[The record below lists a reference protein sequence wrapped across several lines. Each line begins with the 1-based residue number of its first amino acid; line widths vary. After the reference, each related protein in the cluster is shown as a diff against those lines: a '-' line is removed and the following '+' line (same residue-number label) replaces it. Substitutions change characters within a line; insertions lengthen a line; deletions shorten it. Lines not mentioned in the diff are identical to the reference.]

1 MLIACHNAA
10 EVERLGEVFSDTEL
24 AQSDRLHLTVGRIR
38 AGFHLI
44 DARTLV
50 IGDHELF
57 ARAEVR
63 RPVTRRRY
71 ESRAIDSFLDLNEG
85 DLVVHVSHGIA
96 RYRGMQFV
104 DQSAEHAEETLLL
117 EFAEGTKLYVP
128 IAKIDL
134 VQKYVGGGKAEP
146 DALEDR
152 HVDLGEAEEA
162 RGRGGRRPGQELI
175 DIQAQRASQPGFA
188 YPAEDSHWMAEFEAA
203 FPYRGDARP
212 ARGDRGGQARHG
224 PAASRWTA

>member
-1 MLIACHNAA
+1 
-10 EVERLGEVFSDTEL
+10 
-24 AQSDRLHLTVGRIR
+24 
-38 AGFHLI
+38 
-44 DARTLV
+44 
-50 IGDHELF
+50 
-57 ARAEVR
+57 
-63 RPVTRRRY
+63 
-71 ESRAIDSFLDLNEG
+71 
-85 DLVVHVSHGIA
+85 
-96 RYRGMQFV
+96 MQFV

-146 DALEDR
+146 ALSKIGSSTWEKR
-152 HVDLGEAEEA
+152 KKRVAEAVVDLA
-162 RGRGGRRPGQELI
+162 QELI

-212 ARGDRGGQARHG
+212 AHGDRGSQARHG
-224 PAASRWTA
+224 RAASRWTA